1 MKTQYVL
8 MAILLFGIGTVS
20 GQAAN
25 VVILVSDNPA
35 DLAVANTLAEKLNIE
50 VVVTPWGTLSDEA
63 VAKIKATG
71 ATEVYV
77 VGGNVA
83 VPDVETKVDISVK
96 RFAGEDRYQTSALV
110 AGEWKECPE
119 VYIAVGVDEHGI
131 QEARAKA
138 KAKGCPIVYVK
149 PDSVPGSV
157 EVTLEKLQ
165 VNVAVVV
172 PTPNM
177 KTDVI
182 KERIKGRGIGEVSE
196 VEIDFR
202 ARAQDAIAAAENAI
216 TLAEENTSEVA
227 DGRSLAAARL
237 VINAKTLLDRAREA
251 FDAGDYGKAFGLATA
266 AKAEAESS
274 VKISNGVVVGL
285 FKNSVLAA
293 ETDIAKQGLAKIKG
307 QIEVEAGK
315 FGVKIG
321 ITKKVVTEKAGEAPI
336 PKTPAGKGGG
346 E

>member
-1 MKTQYVL
+1 MT
-8 MAILLFGIGTVS
+8 IFLFGIGAVS
-20 GQAAN
+20 GQAASVN

-35 DLAVANTLAEKLNIE
+35 DLAVANTLGEKLNVE

-63 VAKIKATG
+63 VAKVKASG

-77 VGGNVA
+77 VGGSVA
-83 VPDVETKVDISVK
+83 VPDVETKVDVSVK

-119 VYIAVGVDEHGI
+119 VYIAVGVDENGI
-131 QEARAKA
+131 TEARTKA

-149 PDSVPGSV
+149 PDEVPGSV
-157 EVTLEKLQ
+157 EVTIEKIKA
-165 VNVAVVV
+165 NVAVVV

-182 KERIKGRGIGEVSE
+182 KGKIKARGIGEVTE
-196 VEIDFR
+196 VEVDFK
-202 ARAQDAIAAAENAI
+202 ARAQDAITAAEDAV
-216 TLAEENTSEVA
+216 TLAEKNTTELK

-237 VINAKTLLDRAREA
+237 LINAKKLLDSARES
-251 FDAGDYGKAFGLATA
+251 FDSGDYGKAFGLATA

-285 FKNSVLAA
+285 FKNSVLTA
-293 ETDIAKQGLAKIKG
+293 ETDIAKEGLAKIKG

-321 ITKKVVTEKAGEAPI
+321 LTKKAAEKAAEAPI
-336 PKTPAGKGGG
+336 ITETPAGKGGR